1 VWWLLG
7 LLVALAVGTVIVL
20 SVRRRRARKA
30 WDAQLA
36 GAVAESTWLAHEL
49 LPAALSTENAVTRR
63 DVWLAS
69 RPRVDALE
77 NRLNEAMASAPA
89 DQLGSLARLRDAV
102 TGVRSTMDADAATA
116 ALGDR
121 ESVGA
126 ARQAQRQLE
135 EALRTFEPRP
145 ETR

>member
-7 LLVALAVGTVIVL
+7 LLVALALGTAIVL
-20 SVRRRRARKA
+20 FVRRRRARKA
-30 WDAQLA
+30 WETQLA
-36 GAVAESTWLAHEL
+36 GVVAESTWLAHEL
-49 LPAALSTENAVTRR
+49 LPTALSTENAVTRR

-69 RPRVDALE
+69 RPRVDALV
-77 NRLNEAMASAPA
+77 NRLNQAMASAPA
-89 DQLGSLARLRDAV
+89 DRLGSLAQLRDAV
-102 TGVRSTMDADAATA
+102 TDVGSTMDADAAT

-135 EALRTFEPRP
+135 NALRAFEPRP
-145 ETR
+145 ET

>member
-1 VWWLLG
+1 
-7 LLVALAVGTVIVL
+7 VL

-63 DVWLAS
+63 DLWLAS
-69 RPRVDALE
+69 RLRVDALG

-89 DQLGSLARLRDAV
+89 DRLGSLARLRDAV
-102 TGVRSTMDADAATA
+102 TGVRTTMDADAAIA
-116 ALGDR
+116 ALADR

-135 EALRTFEPRP
+135 EALRAFEPRP
-145 ETR
+145 ET

>member
-1 VWWLLG
+1 
-7 LLVALAVGTVIVL
+7 L

-36 GAVAESTWLAHEL
+36 GVVAESTWLAHEL
-49 LPAALSTENAVTRR
+49 LPAAFSMENAVTRR

-89 DQLGSLARLRDAV
+89 DGLGSLARLRDAV

-135 EALRTFEPRP
+135 EALRTFESRL
-145 ETR
+145 ET

>member
-1 VWWLLG
+1 LG

-36 GAVAESTWLAHEL
+36 GAVAESTWLAHQP

-77 NRLNEAMASAPA
+77 NRLNEAMTSAPA

-102 TGVRSTMDADAATA
+102 PGVRSTMDADAATA

>member
-1 VWWLLG
+1 
-7 LLVALAVGTVIVL
+7 VL
-20 SVRRRRARKA
+20 FVRRRRAREA
-30 WDAQLA
+30 WETQLA

-69 RPRVDALE
+69 RPRVDALV
-77 NRLNEAMASAPA
+77 NRLNQAMASAPA
-89 DQLGSLARLRDAV
+89 DRLGSLAQLRDAV
-102 TGVRSTMDADAATA
+102 TDVGSTMDADAAT

-135 EALRTFEPRP
+135 NALRAFEPRP
-145 ETR
+145 ET

>member
-1 VWWLLG
+1 MWWLLG
-7 LLVALAVGTVIVL
+7 LLVALALGTAIVL
-20 SVRRRRARKA
+20 FVRRRRARKA
-30 WDAQLA
+30 WETQLA

-69 RPRVDALE
+69 RPRVGALE
-77 NRLNEAMASAPA
+77 NRLNQAMASAPA
-89 DQLGSLARLRDAV
+89 DRLGSLAQLRDAV
-102 TGVRSTMDADAATA
+102 TDVGSTMDTDAATA

-135 EALRTFEPRP
+135 NALRAFEPPP
-145 ETR
+145 ET

>member
-63 DVWLAS
+63 DLWLAS

-77 NRLNEAMASAPA
+77 NRLNETMASAPA
-89 DQLGSLARLRDAV
+89 DRLSSLARLRDAV

-145 ETR
+145 ET

>member
-1 VWWLLG
+1 
-7 LLVALAVGTVIVL
+7 VL

-63 DVWLAS
+63 ELWLAS
-69 RPRVDALE
+69 RPRVDALG

-89 DQLGSLARLRDAV
+89 DRLGSLARLRDAV
-102 TGVRSTMDADAATA
+102 TGVRSTMDADAASA

-126 ARQAQRQLE
+126 VRQAQRQLE
-135 EALRTFEPRP
+135 EALRAFQPRP
-145 ETR
+145 ET

>member
-1 VWWLLG
+1 
-7 LLVALAVGTVIVL
+7 VL

-49 LPAALSTENAVTRR
+49 LPAAFSTENAVTRR

-69 RPRVDALE
+69 RPRVDAVE
-77 NRLNEAMASAPA
+77 DRLNEAVASAPA
-89 DQLGSLARLRDAV
+89 DGLGSLARLRDAV

-145 ETR
+145 ET